1 MGRRAVAAFLDSVP
15 EDEELQQDLV
25 ELAAEHG
32 FEFTEEELRDAEPGV
47 TAEPRTWKRLAGFP
61 DLDDLPSR
69 SDPILIRTP
78 GIAFWLGKV
87 SLLAATNVVLFG
99 ALAWYLWS
107 GRRQGR

>member
-1 MGRRAVAAFLDSVP
+1 MGRRVVAAFLDRVA

-32 FEFTEEELRDAEPGV
+32 FEFTEEELCDAEPGV

-69 SDPILIRTP
+69 PDPLIIKTP
-78 GIAFWLGKV
+78 GRVFWLGKI
-87 SLLAATNVVLFG
+87 SLLTATNLVLFG
-99 ALAWYLWS
+99 SLAWYLWS
-107 GRRQGR
+107 GRRRH